1 VSSRKWFSLIRDET
15 CDESTVE
22 KLCITIRSVDS
33 NYNVFEDVVG
43 LYATST
49 QNASTIVEAIY
60 DVLVRCGLDMIN
72 CRGQSYDGASNMSGI
87 YNGVS
92 SIILNQYSK
101 AIYVHCVAHCLDLAV
116 HDLTDQCASVGYCLL
131 YMKDIIDFIRRSPK
145 RRAILKNI
153 VNQISLSYA
162 NLTALCPT
170 RWTMRTSSYDSL
182 LKVMSKDTNTL
193 MRRLDIQEAL
203 YTISEEKGGPG
214 IKANGLYEQMKK
226 FDFFLGL
233 KLGYLIFTDAEKL
246 SRVLRSTDCC
256 LQDVFCAAQATIHRF
271 EPIQGDNG
279 LELFYDQVIKESDG
293 LTEQP
298 VLPRPRRPPQRYDIN
313 INSVNYTSCTN
324 YYRKIYVET
333 LESIINLLRNR
344 FTQRNFKLLCE
355 VENFILSI
363 CNKPPDGSNDHIGVI
378 IEFCRHDINVEKLKV
393 ESFMISDFFKAAINT
408 NQMKIKQIT
417 KISTV
422 CEILNTR
429 KIGKEMFQEFDKLIR
444 LYLTIPVT
452 TATAERAFSTLNR
465 VKNALRTSM
474 TQSQLNHCLLAHIYK
489 EKL

>member
-1 VSSRKWFSLIRDET
+1 MYLLRQGLALRGHDEENSNLIQLLKLRSGDSEYLNEWLKNKKYFSHDIINEICKEIYLVIIRDIVTEVSSRKWFSLIRDET

-101 AIYVHCVAHCLDLAV
+101 TIYVHCVAHCLDLAV

-233 KLGYLIFTDAEKL
+233 KLGHLIFTDAEKL

-293 LTEQP
+293 
-298 VLPRPRRPPQRYDIN
+298 
-313 INSVNYTSCTN
+313 
-324 YYRKIYVET
+324 
-333 LESIINLLRNR
+333 
-344 FTQRNFKLLCE
+344 
-355 VENFILSI
+355 
-363 CNKPPDGSNDHIGVI
+363 
-378 IEFCRHDINVEKLKV
+378 
-393 ESFMISDFFKAAINT
+393 
-408 NQMKIKQIT
+408 
-417 KISTV
+417 
-422 CEILNTR
+422 
-429 KIGKEMFQEFDKLIR
+429 
-444 LYLTIPVT
+444 
-452 TATAERAFSTLNR
+452 
-465 VKNALRTSM
+465 
-474 TQSQLNHCLLAHIYK
+474 
-489 EKL
+489 